1 MQLCPVFDGEE
12 VACHKIILSAA
23 SPVLKAMVNNN
34 HREAVECKAN
44 IELTKKVGQGF
55 VQFIYTGEL
64 QEGLLKEHPAA
75 FLAMGEMY
83 QLKELKD
90 MAETELLIQLDKE
103 NMVAML
109 SIGDIFRADD
119 ILEAAL
125 KMTKANMPWLR
136 SQVSDEYKSENLS
149 ALNIRLGILK

>member
-44 IELTKKVGQGF
+44 IELTKEVGQGF

-83 QLKELKD
+83 HLKELKD